1 MIVETEVRDGLG
13 WLTLNRPEVRN
24 ALSGELMEA
33 IGQAIDAHAADPA
46 VRALVITGAG
56 SAFCAGADLRS
67 MRGARDTAAADNRT
81 DARRMGALFHAVAE
95 CRKPV
100 VARVNG
106 PAIGGG
112 VGLMA
117 ACDIVV
123 AADTTRFQFSEV
135 RLGIVPA
142 VISPFCIRRLGSV
155 TAKRLFLTG
164 EAINAAQALA
174 YGLVDI
180 VVAEAELDAAIAR
193 ISDDLGKAG
202 PNALE
207 AAKELVD
214 TVTGLALDRA
224 LDYTADVIARLR
236 VSDEAAEG
244 MTAFL
249 EKRPARWVVARD
261 GGKS

>member
-1 MIVETEVRDGLG
+1 MIEIEVRDGLG
-13 WLTLNRPEVRN
+13 WVILNRPEVRN
-24 ALSGELMEA
+24 ALSSELMES
-33 IGQAIDAHAADPA
+33 IGEAIDSHSADPA

-67 MRGARDTAAADNRT
+67 MSTAREAGADDNRS
-81 DARRMGALFHAVAE
+81 DAHRMGSLFHRVAA

-123 AADTTRFQFSEV
+123 ASEKTRFQFSEV

-142 VISPFCIRRLGSV
+142 VISPFCIRRLGATV
-155 TAKRLFLTG
+155 AKRLFMTG
-164 EAINAAQALA
+164 EAIDARQALA

-180 VVAEAELDAAIAR
+180 VTTPEELDAAVAR
-193 ISDDLGKAG
+193 VSDDLRKAG
-202 PNALE
+202 PNALI

-214 TVTGLALDRA
+214 TVCRLGIDGA
-224 LDYTADVIARLR
+224 LDYTAEVIARLR

-244 MTAFL
+244 FTAFL
-249 EKRPARWVVARD
+249 EKRPPKWAA
-261 GGKS
+261 GGKQS

>member
-1 MIVETEVRDGLG
+1 MIETEVRDGLG
-13 WLTLNRPEVRN
+13 WVRLNRPEVRN

-33 IGQAIDAHAADPA
+33 IGEAVDRYAGDPA

-56 SAFCAGADLRS
+56 KAFCAGADLRS
-67 MRGARDTAAADNRT
+67 MSTARQAGADDNRS
-81 DARRMGALFHAVAE
+81 DAHRMGSLFHRVAG

-142 VISPFCIRRLGSV
+142 VISPFCIRRLGPV
-155 TAKRLFLTG
+155 VAKRLFMTG
-164 EAINAAQALA
+164 EPIDARQALD
-174 YGLVDI
+174 YGLVD
-180 VVAEAELDAAIAR
+180 VLAADADLDAAVER
-193 ISDDLGKAG
+193 ISEDLRKAG
-202 PNALE
+202 PAALI

-214 TVTGLALDRA
+214 TVCRLGTDEC
-224 LDYTADVIARLR
+224 LDYTAEVIARLR
-236 VSDEAAEG
+236 VSDEALEG
-244 MTAFL
+244 FSAFL
-249 EKRPARWVVARD
+249 EKRPPKWAVA
-261 GGKS
+261 GKPS

>member
-1 MIVETEVRDGLG
+1 MIETEVRDGLG
-13 WLTLNRPEVRN
+13 FVRLNRPDVRN

-33 IGQAIDAHAADPA
+33 IGATIDRHVADDD

-67 MRGARDTAAADNRT
+67 MSTARQAEDKDNRS
-81 DARRMGALFHAVAE
+81 DSHRMGALFHRVAS

-100 VARVNG
+100 LARVNG

-117 ACDIVV
+117 ACDIVIAV
-123 AADTTRFQFSEV
+123 ETTRFQFSEV

-142 VISPFCIRRLGSV
+142 VISPFCIRRLGPTV
-155 TAKRLFLTG
+155 AKRLFMTG
-164 EAINAAQALA
+164 EPISARQALD
-174 YGLVDI
+174 YHLVD
-180 VVAEAELDAAIAR
+180 VLAPEGELDAAVAR
-193 ISDDLGKAG
+193 IAADLRKAG
-202 PNALE
+202 PAALI

-214 TVTGLALDRA
+214 TVCRLGIDGS
-224 LDYTADVIARLR
+224 LDYTAEMIARLR

-244 MTAFL
+244 FSAFL
-249 EKRPARWVVARD
+249 EKRPPKWATGSAN
-261 GGKS
+261 